1 MWQEVLQAGSDGTT
15 KVSELVKITSLVES
29 GQISTYTVTEEHDI
43 IVIIGG
49 AGPVSYGSNNKGV
62 GLEQFVS
69 NILHNGCY
77 VGGIA
82 NAKVG
87 DTQVGQVKGEWQ
99 ITVVGP
105 NAKVK
110 ENEVVPVKAMVD

>member
-1 MWQEVLQAGSDGTT
+1 MNGGESDGTT

-49 AGPVSYGSNNKGV
+49 AGPFSYGSNNKGV

-69 NILHNGCY
+69 SILHNGCY

-87 DTQVGQVKGEWQ
+87 DT
-99 ITVVGP
+99 ITDIVNQLNVYIY
-105 NAKVK
+105 AID
-110 ENEVVPVKAMVD
+110 KA

>member
-15 KVSELVKITSLVES
+15 KVSELVKITPLVENAN
-29 GQISTYTVTEEHDI
+29 ISTYTVTEDHDI

-49 AGPVSYGSNNKGV
+49 ADKFTYGSNNKGV
-62 GLEQFVS
+62 GLEQSVS
-69 NILHNGCY
+69 SILYNGCY

-87 DTQVGQVKGEWQ
+87 DT
-99 ITVVGP
+99 ITNIA
-105 NAKVK
+105 NALSVYIYAID
-110 ENEVVPVKAMVD
+110 KA

>member
-15 KVSELVKITSLVES
+15 KVSELVKITSLVENEY
-29 GQISTYTVTEEHDI
+29 ITTYTVTEEHDI

-49 AGPVSYGSNNKGV
+49 SDKMSYGSNNKGV
-62 GLEQFVS
+62 GLEQFIS
-69 NILHNGCY
+69 SILYNGCY

-87 DTQVGQVKGEWQ
+87 DT
-99 ITVVGP
+99 ITDIN
-105 NAKVK
+105 NALSVYIYAID
-110 ENEVVPVKAMVD
+110 KA